1 MKKFCLHDTRGC
13 HLVNYL
19 AIAKLNSFLSFRV
32 FHENCG
38 DVDSPLRSM
47 CQNLV
52 FQPTWLVVY
61 ALLILTSTC
70 SEIVTYI
77 FHALSIPPRLS
88 PGGLSFLNMIFCT
101 NVAGAFWNSS
111 CLSFSSI
118 SAHS

>member
-1 MKKFCLHDTRGC
+1 MKNFCLHDTRGC

-19 AIAKLNSFLSFRV
+19 AIAKLNPFLSFRV